1 MINIYNKSCR
11 DINAL
16 KNNLN
21 FNLCCRFQNLYLHE
35 ITEYHGC
42 HWFTLQT
49 KSLNKLSPKMT
60 VTTAIL
66 LPYKSTNLRL

>member
-42 HWFTLQT
+42 NWFTLQT